1 MVWGKRGD
9 MVVHSADPLNAEPP
23 RAALAESDLTGTDT
37 FYVRN
42 HGPVPDLNPERWRLR
57 VDGLVEQPLELSLSG
72 LRDGFACHE
81 VVAVLQC
88 AGNRRG
94 GAPGVAGRHP
104 AESASLPAEVADAV
118 AGQEAAGRPVL
129 LLARHQ
135 RRALRLG
142 APARRTPGRTCKPHG
157 SGRLSGRAVQAVACR
172 LAVPPMFSSPTGTA
186 GGPL

>member
-1 MVWGKRGD
+1 VQAQIPFSPARKWSGVSFAG
-9 MVVHSADPLNAEPP
+9 H
-23 RAALAESDLTGTDT
+23 GTW
-37 FYVRN
+37 
-42 HGPVPDLNPERWRLR
+42 LL
-57 VDGLVEQPLELSLSG
+57 
-72 LRDGFACHE
+72 
-81 VVAVLQC
+81 
-88 AGNRRG
+88 
-94 GAPGVAGRHP
+94 GAPGVTGRHP

-118 AGQEAAGRPVL
+118 ADQEAAGRPVL

-142 APARRTPGRTCKPHG
+142 ASARRTPGRTCKPHG